1 MPNKA
6 YEKLNELQ
14 VEHTDM
20 ALSDKEIIA
29 LETMA
34 KQYAK
39 KKIIKND

>member
-39 KKIIKND
+39 KIIKND